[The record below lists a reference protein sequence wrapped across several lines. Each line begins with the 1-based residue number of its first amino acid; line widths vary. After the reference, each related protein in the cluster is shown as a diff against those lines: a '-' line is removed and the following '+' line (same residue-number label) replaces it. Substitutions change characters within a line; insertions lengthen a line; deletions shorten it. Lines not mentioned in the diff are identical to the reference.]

1 MYICMYIY
9 IYIYVY
15 IYIHIYIHIHMYIY
29 IQGFVLEEIEAL
41 ERDKDRH
48 HDYEKRRQALLAQQ
62 LEMQVACLSSY
73 LYVHVYMYIV

>member
-1 MYICMYIY
+1 MYIY
-9 IYIYVY
+9 RY
-15 IYIHIYIHIHMYIY
+15 IYIYIY

>member
-1 MYICMYIY
+1 MYTYMF
-9 IYIYVY
+9 VY
-15 IYIHIYIHIHMYIY
+15 IHVQIHMSIY

>member
-1 MYICMYIY
+1 MLLQMGGLPLSFIHMYIY
-9 IYIYVY
+9 RY
-15 IYIHIYIHIHMYIY
+15 IYIYIY

-73 LYVHVYMYIV
+73 LYVHVYMCIR